1 MKMDK
6 DFCGPAA
13 FPDLTSAASPR
24 ILLVN
29 PWIHDF
35 AAYDFWATPLRLLT
49 LGTMLRDHG
58 ARVSYVDCLDR
69 FHPRLPDADPSARF
83 GRGPYLKTRISK
95 PAGMEDIPRNYCRY
109 GILPEWFEAD
119 LKSLLRPDLVLVTS
133 MMTYWYPGVQE
144 AIAIVKTVFPEVPVI
159 LGGIYATLCQEHAIR
174 FSGADIVVA
183 GPGETQLFEAAQ
195 KLIGWSV
202 TPETDSENL
211 DAFPFTAAD
220 LQRKIPFVAQL
231 TSTGCPFSCDYC
243 ASGYLNSKRRLR
255 SSDRILEEIR
265 FWNSRYG
272 VRDMVFYDDAL
283 LVDSERH
290 AIPLF
295 EKIIA
300 CGLGKTVRFHTP
312 NAVHI
317 REITQTTARLMA
329 AAGFQPLR
337 LGLETTA
344 GDRQDFDHKVT
355 RKEFVAA
362 VSCLKSAGFRGDQ
375 IGAYLLTGLPGQS
388 WDSVEASIETV
399 RKAGITPVPA
409 HFTPIPHTA
418 LWPAAVASSRYDLES
433 DPVFTNN
440 AIFPCRKEPF
450 SWEPLIRLK
459 KLINAPAFQA
469 K

>member
-13 FPDLTSAASPR
+13 FPASTSSASPR

-29 PWIHDF
+29 PWILDF
-35 AAYDFWATPLRLLT
+35 AAYDFWATPLGLLT
-49 LGTMLRDHG
+49 LGAMLRDHG

-69 FHPRLPDADPSARF
+69 FHPRLPAADPSARF
-83 GRGPYLKTRISK
+83 GRGPYLKTRVSK

-109 GILPEWFEAD
+109 GIPPEWFEAD
-119 LKSLLRPDLVLVTS
+119 LKSRPRPDLVLVTS

-144 AIAIVKTVFPEVPVI
+144 TISIVKTVFPEVPVI

-174 FSGADIVVA
+174 FSGADLVIA
-183 GPGETQLFEAAQ
+183 GPGETQLFAAAQ
-195 KLIGWSV
+195 RLIGWSAA
-202 TPETDSENL
+202 PETDPENL
-211 DAFPFTAAD
+211 DAFPFPAAD
-220 LQRKIPFVAQL
+220 LQQKIPFVAL
-231 TSTGCPFSCDYC
+231 MTSTGCPFSCAYC
-243 ASGYLNSKRRLR
+243 ASGYLNSRRRLR
-255 SSDRILEEIR
+255 STDRIVEEIQ
-265 FWNSRYG
+265 FWNARHG

-283 LVDSERH
+283 LVDSKRH

-300 CGLGKTVRFHTP
+300 RGLGKTVRFHTP

-329 AAGFQPLR
+329 AAGFQTIR
-337 LGLETTA
+337 LGLETAA
-344 GDRQDFDHKVT
+344 GDRRDFDHKVT
-355 RKEFVAA
+355 RNEFLAA

-375 IGAYLLTGLPGQS
+375 VGAYLLTGLPGQT
-388 WDSVEASIETV
+388 WESVEASVETV
-399 RKAGITPVPA
+399 RMAGITPVPA

-433 DPVFTNN
+433 DPAFTNN
-440 AIFPCRKEPF
+440 AIFPCQKEPF

-459 KLINAPAFQA
+459 KRINAPAFQA

>member
-1 MKMDK
+1 M
-6 DFCGPAA
+6 
-13 FPDLTSAASPR
+13 TSDTSPH

-35 AAYDFWATPLRLLT
+35 AAYDFWATPLGLLT
-49 LGTMLRDHG
+49 LGAMLRDQG
-58 ARVSYVDCLDR
+58 ARVSYVDCLNR
-69 FHPRLPDADPSARF
+69 FHPLLPDSDPSARF

-95 PAGMEDIPRNYCRY
+95 PAGMADIPRNYCRY

-119 LKSLLRPDLVLVTS
+119 LKALSRPDLVLVTS

-144 AIAIVKTVFPEVPVI
+144 AIAILKTVFPQVPVI

-174 FSGADIVVA
+174 FSGADLVIA
-183 GPGETQLFEAAQ
+183 GHGETQLFAAIQ
-195 KLIGWSV
+195 KRIGWSA
-202 TPETDSENL
+202 TPETDSDSL
-211 DAFPFTAAD
+211 DVFPFSAAD
-220 LQRKIPFVAQL
+220 LQRKISFVAL
-231 TSTGCPFSCDYC
+231 MTSTGCPFSCAYC
-243 ASGYLNSKRRLR
+243 ASGYLNSRRRLR
-255 SSDRILEEIR
+255 SPDRIIEEIR

-283 LVDSERH
+283 LVDSMQH

-300 CGLGKTVRFHTP
+300 CGFGKTVRFHTP

-317 REITQTTARLMA
+317 REITPATARLMA
-329 AAGFQPLR
+329 AAGFQTLR

-344 GDRQDFDHKVT
+344 DDRRDFDHKVT
-355 RKEFVAA
+355 RKGFYSAI
-362 VSCLKSAGFRGDQ
+362 SCLKSAGFGGDQ
-375 IGAYLLTGLPGQS
+375 VGAYLLTGLPGQS
-388 WDSVEASIETV
+388 WESVVASVETV
-399 RKAGITPVPA
+399 RYAGITPVPA
-409 HFTPIPHTA
+409 YFTPIPHTA
-418 LWPAAVASSRYDLES
+418 MWPAAVASSRYDMES

-440 AIFPCRKEPF
+440 AILPCQKEPF

-459 KLINAPAFQA
+459 KLINTPAFQA

>member
-6 DFCGPAA
+6 DFCGS
-13 FPDLTSAASPR
+13 TASPASTSNPH
-24 ILLVN
+24 ILLIN

-35 AAYDFWATPLRLLT
+35 AAYNFWAAPLGLLT
-49 LGTMLRDHG
+49 LGAMLRDHG
-58 ARVSYVDCLDR
+58 AMVSYMDCLDQ

-83 GRGPYLKTRISK
+83 GRGPYLKTQISK

-109 GILPEWFEAD
+109 GISPEWFEAD
-119 LKSLLRPDLVLVTS
+119 LRSLPRPDLVLVTS

-159 LGGIYATLCQEHAIR
+159 LGGIYATLCQEHAVK
-174 FSGADIVVA
+174 FSGADLVIA
-183 GPGETQLFEAAQ
+183 GPGETRIFTAAQ
-195 KLIGWSV
+195 KLIGWSAV
-202 TPETDSENL
+202 HETDSENL
-211 DAFPFTAAD
+211 DAFPFPAAD
-220 LQRKIPFVAQL
+220 LQRKIPFVAL
-231 TSTGCPFSCDYC
+231 MTSIGCPFSCAYC

-255 SSDRILEEIR
+255 SPDRIVEEIR

-272 VRDMVFYDDAL
+272 VIDMVFYDDAL
-283 LVDSERH
+283 LVDSQLH
-290 AIPLF
+290 AIPMF
-295 EKIIA
+295 EKIITS
-300 CGLGKTVRFHTP
+300 GLCKTVRFHTP

-317 REITQTTARLMA
+317 REITHTTARLMA
-329 AAGFQPLR
+329 GAGFQTLR

-375 IGAYLLTGLPGQS
+375 VGAYLLTGLPGQS
-388 WDSVEASIETV
+388 WESVEASVETV

-418 LWPAAVASSRYDLES
+418 LWPVAVASSRYDLES
-433 DPVFTNN
+433 DPIFTNN
-440 AIFPCRKEPF
+440 AIFPCQKEPF

-459 KLINAPAFQA
+459 KLIKATAFQA
-469 K
+469 E

>member
-6 DFCGPAA
+6 DFCGS
-13 FPDLTSAASPR
+13 TASPASTSNPH
-24 ILLVN
+24 ILLIN

-35 AAYDFWATPLRLLT
+35 AAYNFWAAPLGLLT
-49 LGTMLRDHG
+49 LGAMLRDHG
-58 ARVSYVDCLDR
+58 AMVSYMDCLDQ

-83 GRGPYLKTRISK
+83 GRGPYLKTQISK

-109 GILPEWFEAD
+109 GISPEWFEAD
-119 LKSLLRPDLVLVTS
+119 LRSLPRPDLVLVTS

-159 LGGIYATLCQEHAIR
+159 LGGIYATLCQEHAVK
-174 FSGADIVVA
+174 FSGADLVIA
-183 GPGETQLFEAAQ
+183 GPGETRIFTAAQ
-195 KLIGWSV
+195 KLIGWSAV
-202 TPETDSENL
+202 HETDSENL
-211 DAFPFTAAD
+211 DAFPFPAAD
-220 LQRKIPFVAQL
+220 LQRKIPFVAL
-231 TSTGCPFSCDYC
+231 MTSIGCPFSCAYC

-255 SSDRILEEIR
+255 SPDRIVEEIR

-272 VRDMVFYDDAL
+272 VIDMVFYDDAL
-283 LVDSERH
+283 LVDSQLH
-290 AIPLF
+290 AIPMF
-295 EKIIA
+295 EKIITS
-300 CGLGKTVRFHTP
+300 GLCKTVRFHTP

-317 REITQTTARLMA
+317 REITHTTARLMA
-329 AAGFQPLR
+329 GAGFQTLR

-375 IGAYLLTGLPGQS
+375 VGAYLLTGLPGQS
-388 WDSVEASIETV
+388 WESVEASVETV

-433 DPVFTNN
+433 DPIFTNN
-440 AIFPCRKEPF
+440 AIFPCQKEPF

-459 KLINAPAFQA
+459 KLIKATAFQA
-469 K
+469 E

>member
-13 FPDLTSAASPR
+13 FPASTSSASPR

-29 PWIHDF
+29 PWILDF
-35 AAYDFWATPLRLLT
+35 AAYDFWATPLGLLT
-49 LGTMLRDHG
+49 LGAMLRDHG

-69 FHPRLPDADPSARF
+69 FHPRLPAADPSARF
-83 GRGPYLKTRISK
+83 GRGPYLKTRVSK

-109 GILPEWFEAD
+109 GIPPEWFEAD
-119 LKSLLRPDLVLVTS
+119 LKSLPRPDLVLVTS

-144 AIAIVKTVFPEVPVI
+144 TISIVKTVFPEVPVI

-174 FSGADIVVA
+174 FSGADLVIA
-183 GPGETQLFEAAQ
+183 GPGETQLFAAAQ
-195 KLIGWSV
+195 RLIGWSAA
-202 TPETDSENL
+202 PETDPENL
-211 DAFPFTAAD
+211 DAFPFPAAD
-220 LQRKIPFVAQL
+220 LQQKIPFVAL
-231 TSTGCPFSCDYC
+231 MTSTGCPFSCAYC
-243 ASGYLNSKRRLR
+243 ASGYLNSRRRLR
-255 SSDRILEEIR
+255 SSDRIIEEIQ
-265 FWNSRYG
+265 FWNARHG

-283 LVDSERH
+283 LVDSKRH

-300 CGLGKTVRFHTP
+300 RGLGKTVRFHTP

-329 AAGFQPLR
+329 AAGFQTIR
-337 LGLETTA
+337 LGLETAA
-344 GDRQDFDHKVT
+344 GDRRDFDHKVT
-355 RKEFVAA
+355 RNEFLAA

-375 IGAYLLTGLPGQS
+375 VGAYLLTGLPGQT
-388 WDSVEASIETV
+388 WESVEASVETV
-399 RKAGITPVPA
+399 RMAGITPVPA

-433 DPVFTNN
+433 DPAFTNN
-440 AIFPCRKEPF
+440 AIFPCQKEPF

-459 KLINAPAFQA
+459 KRINAPAFQA

>member
-1 MKMDK
+1 LKSD
-6 DFCGPAA
+6 D
-13 FPDLTSAASPR
+13 SPH

-35 AAYDFWATPLRLLT
+35 AAYDFWASPLGLLM
-49 LGTMLRDHG
+49 LGAMLRDHG
-58 ARVSYVDCLDR
+58 ARISYVDCLDR
-69 FHPRLPDADPSARF
+69 FHRRMPDADPFLRF

-109 GILPEWFEAD
+109 GILPEWFQSD
-119 LKSLLRPDLVLVTS
+119 LKSLPRPDLVLVTS
-133 MMTYWYPGVQE
+133 MMTYWYPGVVE
-144 AIAIVKTVFPEVPVI
+144 AISIVKSVFPEVPVI

-174 FSGADIVVA
+174 FSGADLVIA
-183 GPGETQLFEAAQ
+183 GPGETQLFAAADT
-195 KLIGWSV
+195 LIGWSA
-202 TPETDSENL
+202 TPETVPDDL
-211 DAFPFTAAD
+211 DAFPFPAAD
-220 LQRKIPFVAQL
+220 LQRRIPFAAL
-231 TSTGCPFSCDYC
+231 MTSTGCPFSCAYC
-243 ASGYLNSKRRLR
+243 ASGYLNARRRLR
-255 SSDRILEEIR
+255 SPDRVVEEIR
-265 FWNSRYG
+265 FWNSRYR

-283 LVDSERH
+283 LVDSRNH

-300 CGLGKTVRFHTP
+300 CGLGKTIRFHTP

-329 AAGFQPLR
+329 TAGFQTLR
-337 LGLETTA
+337 LGLETAA
-344 GDRQDFDHKVT
+344 GDRRDFDHKVT
-355 RKEFVAA
+355 RKEFLAA

-388 WDSVEASIETV
+388 WDSVAASVETV
-399 RKAGITPVPA
+399 REAGITPVPA

-418 LWPAAVASSRYDLES
+418 LWPEAVASSRYDMES
-433 DPVFTNN
+433 DPLFTNN
-440 AIFPCRKEPF
+440 AIFPCQKESF

-459 KLINAPAFQA
+459 NMIKAPAFQA